1 MDLLIETVRAS
12 RMSEPLAR
20 PQRPI
25 FRPSR
30 TRVLVLGATRE
41 AAKHPGIFAN
51 GRNFGSDFVG
61 FISNDDRG
69 RLRFRSEQ
77 GEQACESLDTVLDNH
92 AIDEVLQVEACVG
105 VDSSDLSYICAV
117 RGITLKTLMRSPL
130 GAVGRYKT
138 KRVGNGEYL
147 LSFETVPAAGM
158 GLAFKRLID
167 IAAAVVG
174 LFFCAFAGLLFARRI
189 RKETG
194 GSALFTQMRVGR
206 NGRLFKLYKFRT
218 MHISAEERLAELAAH
233 NEMKGHIFKMQDDPR
248 VTPLGRFLRRH
259 YLDELPQFWNV
270 LRGEMSLVGTRPP
283 IRQEVA
289 KYSAHHQRRLSMKP
303 GMTGLWQL
311 SGGKKINDFE
321 EIVRLDCQYI
331 DTWSLWQDCR
341 IIVGTLLKFC
351 HGDGY

>member
-12 RMSEPLAR
+12 RMLEPLAR

-30 TRVLVLGATRE
+30 TRVLVLGASRE

-51 GRNFGSDFVG
+51 GRNFRSDFVG

-92 AIDEVLQVEACVG
+92 AIDEVLQVEPCVG

-218 MHISAEERLAELAAH
+218 MHISAEERLAELVAQ

-289 KYSAHHQRRLSMKP
+289 SIAR
-303 GMTGLWQL
+303 T
-311 SGGKKINDFE
+311 IN
-321 EIVRLDCQYI
+321 
-331 DTWSLWQDCR
+331 
-341 IIVGTLLKFC
+341 GA
-351 HGDGY
+351 